1 MKDLLLIFLSTKK
14 DQSLKTGIEIM
25 KEIKIEDMKEAAD
38 RLQKESKTLLWDK
51 NSPNTKCNPTS
62 LKITHQWETGQISIV
77 LLIETQTTSDRKI
90 LNQEITIT
98 WKKILHTRERF
109 TKIMKIIMSQL
120 KGADGLMIPI
130 SQIRVS
136 NGTKGSP
143 KTRVKIS
150 TIKESIVKEKLTTKS
165 LNKMLLTWIKI
176 PLNLEHQEPIQTTIS
191 SKDRNLVIL
200 LTIETGR
207 TRETLLNSFRIKKKS
222 AGWHLM
228 KFTRSQ
234 TCMEETKDEFYVEFL
249 LNGICWYFL
258 NLFIF

>member
-1 MKDLLLIFLSTKK
+1 
-14 DQSLKTGIEIM
+14 M
-25 KEIKIEDMKEAAD
+25 KETKIEDMKEAVD
-38 RLQKESKTLLWDK
+38 RLQKEFKTLLWDK
-51 NSPNTKCNPTS
+51 NLPNTKCNLIS
-62 LKITHQWETGQISIV
+62 LKTTHQWETGQISIV
-77 LLIETQTTSDRKI
+77 LLIETQTTSDKKI
-90 LNQEITIT
+90 HNQEITIT
-98 WKKILHTRERF
+98 WKTILHIREKF
-109 TKIMKIIMSQL
+109 TKIMKITTSQL
-120 KGADGLMIPI
+120 TGAGGLMKLI

-143 KTRVKIS
+143 RTRVKTS
-150 TIKESIVKEKLTTKS
+150 TINESIVKEKLTTKF

-191 SKDRNLVIL
+191 SKDLNRVIL
-200 LTIETGR
+200 LTIEAGR